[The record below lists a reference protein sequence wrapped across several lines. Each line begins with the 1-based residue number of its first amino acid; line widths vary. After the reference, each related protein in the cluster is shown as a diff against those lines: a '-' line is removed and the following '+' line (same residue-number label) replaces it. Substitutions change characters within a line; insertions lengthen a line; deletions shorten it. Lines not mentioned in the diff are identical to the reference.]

1 MASRSELPPELRAAP
16 FTVGAALNAGITPD
30 RLRNRELERP
40 FHGVRVHPAARA
52 ESARFGTFPNARAAE
67 EFALLVSRC
76 RAYAPLLRPGQFFS
90 HETAARLFKAP
101 LPNAFGLGEPLH
113 VSVPVPARAPRS
125 RGIVGHQASAPIAV
139 VDRFG
144 LPAAPAAASWLA
156 LAARVGTS
164 LTEDDFIAIAEHLVL
179 DPRQLD
185 PYDPRPYATIS
196 QLRELL
202 AAFTG
207 RGARAAASAIEHV
220 REGVESRPETRLR
233 LLLVRAG
240 LPEPEVGVDIYH
252 DAGTWLGRADQ
263 LFREFKVISEYDG
276 EQHRTSSTQYDRDET
291 RIENFHRAGYA
302 TVRVRKGQ
310 LFGRPHE
317 AVERV
322 ARALRAAGW
331 LG

>member
-1 MASRSELPPELRAAP
+1 MASRKKLPREWREQPFAVRAAL
-16 FTVGAALNAGITPD
+16 AAGITAG
-30 RLRNRELERP
+30 RLRGRDLDAP
-40 FHGVRVHPAARA
+40 FRGVRMDPLAQV
-52 ESARFGTFPNARAAE
+52 ELSRFGVFPSARAAG
-67 EFALLVSRC
+67 EFAALVARC

-90 HETAARLFKAP
+90 HTTAARLWKAP
-101 LPNAFGLGEPLH
+101 LPTSFTDAEPLD
-113 VSVPVPARAPRS
+113 VSTLFPQRAPRS
-125 RGIVGHQASAPIAV
+125 EGITGHQAPATARIV
-139 VDRFG
+139 ERFG
-144 LPAAPAAASWLA
+144 LPVCEPSSAWISLA
-156 LAARVGTS
+156 RRLGLDDLVAVG
-164 LTEDDFIAIAEHLVL
+164 DHLVL
-179 DPRQLD
+179 DPLVLD
-185 PYDPRPYATIS
+185 PSDARPYTTIA
-196 QLRELL
+196 QLR
-202 AAFTG
+202 AAVEGSSGWGT
-207 RGARAAASAIEHV
+207 RAAASAIEHV

-240 LPEPEVGVDIYH
+240 LPEPEVGVDIYD

-276 EQHRTSSTQYDRDET
+276 EQHRTSSTQYDRDEA

-331 LG
+331 PG